1 MSVVRAGSISYRRR
15 WLSRVLRVSR
25 DYQMGN
31 VERYTVVRTKVTEA
45 QVSTAFKSQDSV
57 TGVLDSRPVSCD

>member
-1 MSVVRAGSISYRRR
+1 M
-15 WLSRVLRVSR
+15 SRVLRVSR

-57 TGVLDSRPVSCD
+57 TGVLGSRPVSCD